1 MYVDKSAIGL
11 LRRQQDEGVWGAT
24 FEALKHEAGSS
35 SRRRQGV
42 GVFVAFDE
50 SEVIRPGKFEW
61 RNICNQVRKSRCI
74 MAFGTRQ
81 QNDVGHSQTCGA
93 IEESSFSHIP
103 TLTIPGIEFGATGIA
118 KLYCQTFGESDEFQP
133 VRQREVKTAR
143 EYDGIDT

>member
-1 MYVDKSAIGL
+1 V
-11 LRRQQDEGVWGAT
+11 
-24 FEALKHEAGSS
+24 
-35 SRRRQGV
+35 RRRQGV

-74 MAFGTRQ
+74 VAFGTRQ
-81 QNDVGHSQTCGA
+81 QNDLGHSQTGRA

-103 TLTIPGIEFGATGIA
+103 TLMKNDSETMPSIEVGATGIA